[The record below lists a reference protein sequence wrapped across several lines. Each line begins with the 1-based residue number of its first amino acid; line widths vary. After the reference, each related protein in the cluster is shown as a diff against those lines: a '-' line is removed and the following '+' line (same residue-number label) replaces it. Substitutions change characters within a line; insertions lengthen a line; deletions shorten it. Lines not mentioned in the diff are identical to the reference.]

1 MPQREKL
8 PATASQATDIGMK
21 KLYSDSAAR
30 NAPYISEV
38 LFEYLPDKGK
48 VLELASGTGQHCIYF
63 SEKFSNLEWQPS
75 DIDKKRLDSIEAYRQ
90 EITQAN
96 IKRPLLIDATV
107 EKWDT
112 QINNY
117 DAIIA
122 INILHLISFKEM
134 KNLVRGS
141 SSALK
146 SNGHLIVYGPFM
158 RGSELTSDED
168 IKFHSSL
175 VECDPEIG
183 YKDDFDILDEIE
195 ANNLCPEAIIEMP
208 ANNLMFVAKK

>member
-75 DIDKKRLDSIEAYRQ
+75 DIEKKRLDSIEAYRQ

>member
-21 KLYSDSAAR
+21 KLYSGSAAR

-183 YKDDFDILDEIE
+183 YKNDFDILDEIE

>member
-8 PATASQATDIGMK
+8 PATASQATNIGMK

-30 NAPYISEV
+30 NAPYISEL

>member
-8 PATASQATDIGMK
+8 PTTASQATDIGMK

-30 NAPYISEV
+30 NAPFISEV
-38 LFEYLPDKGK
+38 LSEYLPDKGK
-48 VLELASGTGQHCIYF
+48 VMEIASGTGQHCIYF

-75 DIDKKRLDSIEAYRQ
+75 DIDKKRLDSIEAYIQ

-134 KNLVRGS
+134 KSLIRGS
-141 SSALK
+141 SSALN
-146 SNGHLIVYGPFM
+146 SNGYLIFYGPFTV
-158 RGSELTSDED
+158 SYTHLTLPT
-168 IKFHSSL
+168 K
-175 VECDPEIG
+175 
-183 YKDDFDILDEIE
+183 
-195 ANNLCPEAIIEMP
+195 A
-208 ANNLMFVAKK
+208 

>member
-8 PATASQATDIGMK
+8 PAAASQATNIGMK

-38 LFEYLPDKGK
+38 LFEYLPDKGN

-75 DIDKKRLDSIEAYRQ
+75 DIDKKRLESIEAYIQ

>member
-8 PATASQATDIGMK
+8 PATASQATNIGMK

-75 DIDKKRLDSIEAYRQ
+75 DIDKERLDSIEAYRQ

>member
-38 LFEYLPDKGK
+38 LSEYLPDKGK

-75 DIDKKRLDSIEAYRQ
+75 DIDKKRLDSIDAYRQ

>member
-1 MPQREKL
+1 MPQRERL

-21 KLYSDSAAR
+21 KLYSNSAAR

-75 DIDKKRLDSIEAYRQ
+75 DIEKKRLDSIEAYRQ
-90 EITQAN
+90 ETTQAN
-96 IKRPLLIDATV
+96 IQRPLLIDATV

-134 KNLVRGS
+134 ENLVRGS

-158 RGSELTSDED
+158 RGRELTSDED

>member
-75 DIDKKRLDSIEAYRQ
+75 DIEKKRLDSIEAYRQ
-90 EITQAN
+90 ETTQAN
-96 IKRPLLIDATV
+96 IQRPLLIDATV

>member
-8 PATASQATDIGMK
+8 PATASQATNIGMK

-75 DIDKKRLDSIEAYRQ
+75 DIEKKRLDSIEAYRQ
-90 EITQAN
+90 ETTQAN
-96 IKRPLLIDATV
+96 IQRPLLIDATV

>member
-90 EITQAN
+90 ETTQAN
-96 IKRPLLIDATV
+96 IQRPLLIDATV

>member
-158 RGSELTSDED
+158 KGSELTSDED

>member
-21 KLYSDSAAR
+21 KLYSDSASR

-38 LFEYLPDKGK
+38 LSEYLPDKGK

-75 DIDKKRLDSIEAYRQ
+75 DIDKQRLESIEAYIQ

-134 KNLVRGS
+134 KSLIRGS
-141 SSALK
+141 SSALN
-146 SNGHLIVYGPFM
+146 SNGYLIFYGPFM

-175 VECDPEIG
+175 VACD
-183 YKDDFDILDEIE
+183 FSFL
-195 ANNLCPEAIIEMP
+195 
-208 ANNLMFVAKK
+208 

>member
-21 KLYSDSAAR
+21 KLYSDSASR

-38 LFEYLPDKGK
+38 LSEHLPDKGK

-195 ANNLCPEAIIEMP
+195 ANNLCPEAVIEMP
-208 ANNLMFVAKK
+208 ANNLMFIAKK

>member
-158 RGSELTSDED
+158 KGSELTSDED

-195 ANNLCPEAIIEMP
+195 SNNLCPEAIIEMP

>member
-8 PATASQATDIGMK
+8 PATASQATNIGMK

-30 NAPYISEV
+30 NAPYISEL

-75 DIDKKRLDSIEAYRQ
+75 DIEKKRLDSIEAYRQ

>member
-21 KLYSDSAAR
+21 KLYSDSASR

-38 LFEYLPDKGK
+38 LSEYLPDKGK

-75 DIDKKRLDSIEAYRQ
+75 DIDKKRLESIEAYIQ

-117 DAIIA
+117 DAIIV

-195 ANNLCPEAIIEMP
+195 ANNLCPEAVIEMP
-208 ANNLMFVAKK
+208 ANNLMFIAKK

>member
-8 PATASQATDIGMK
+8 PTTASQATDIGMK
-21 KLYSDSAAR
+21 KLYSDSASR

-38 LFEYLPDKGK
+38 LSEYLPDKGK

-75 DIDKKRLDSIEAYRQ
+75 DIEKKRLDSIEAYIR
-90 EITQAN
+90 EITLAN
-96 IKRPLLIDATV
+96 IKQPLLIDATV
-107 EKWDT
+107 EKWDP

-134 KNLVRGS
+134 KNLIKGS

-146 SNGHLIVYGPFM
+146 NNGQLIVYGPFM

-175 VECDPEIG
+175 VACDPETVS
-183 YKDDFDILDEIE
+183 YTHLTLPTIL
-195 ANNLCPEAIIEMP
+195 L
-208 ANNLMFVAKK
+208 V

>member
-8 PATASQATDIGMK
+8 PSTASQATDIGMK

-38 LFEYLPDKGK
+38 LSEYLPDKGK
-48 VLELASGTGQHCIYF
+48 VLEIASGTGQHCIYF

-75 DIDKKRLDSIEAYRQ
+75 DIDKTRLDSIKAYIQ
-90 EITQAN
+90 EVLQAN
-96 IKRPLLIDATV
+96 IKWPLLIDATV

-117 DAIIA
+117 DAIIE

-134 KNLVRGS
+134 KNLVKGS
-141 SSALK
+141 SSSLK

-175 VECDPEIG
+175 VACDPEIG
-183 YKDDFDILDEIE
+183 YKEDFDILDEIE
-195 ANNLCPEAIIEMP
+195 ANNLCTEAVIEMP
-208 ANNLMFVAKK
+208 ANNLMVIAKK

>member
-107 EKWDT
+107 EKWET

>member
-1 MPQREKL
+1 MPPREKL
-8 PATASQATDIGMK
+8 PTTASQATDIGMK

-30 NAPYISEV
+30 NAPFISEV
-38 LFEYLPDKGK
+38 LSEYLPDKGK
-48 VLELASGTGQHCIYF
+48 VLEIASGTGQHCTYF
-63 SEKFSNLEWQPS
+63 SEKFANLEWQPS
-75 DIDKKRLDSIEAYRQ
+75 DIDKKRLDSIEAYIQ
-90 EITQAN
+90 EITLAN

-107 EKWDT
+107 EKWDP

-122 INILHLISFKEM
+122 INILHLISLKEM
-134 KNLVRGS
+134 KNLVKGS
-141 SSALK
+141 SAALK

-175 VECDPEIG
+175 IACDPEIG
-183 YKDDFDILDEIE
+183 YKDDFDVLDEIE
-195 ANNLCPEAIIEMP
+195 ANNLRPEAVIEMP
-208 ANNLMFVAKK
+208 ANNLMFIAKK

>member
-1 MPQREKL
+1 
-8 PATASQATDIGMK
+8 
-21 KLYSDSAAR
+21 
-30 NAPYISEV
+30 
-38 LFEYLPDKGK
+38 
-48 VLELASGTGQHCIYF
+48 LEIASGTGQHCIYF

-75 DIDKKRLDSIEAYRQ
+75 DIDKKRLDSIEAYIQ
-90 EITQAN
+90 EITLAN

-107 EKWDT
+107 EKWDP

-134 KNLVRGS
+134 KNLVKGS

-175 VECDPEIG
+175 VACDPEIG

-195 ANNLCPEAIIEMP
+195 ANNLCPEAVIEMP
-208 ANNLMFVAKK
+208 ANNLMFIAKK

>member
-21 KLYSDSAAR
+21 KLYSDSASR

-38 LFEYLPDKGK
+38 LSEYLPDKGK

-75 DIDKKRLDSIEAYRQ
+75 DIDRKRLESIEAYIQ
-90 EITQAN
+90 QITQAN

-183 YKDDFDILDEIE
+183 YKDDFDILGEIE

-208 ANNLMFVAKK
+208 ANNLMLVAKK

>member
-208 ANNLMFVAKK
+208 ANNLMVVAKK

>member
-1 MPQREKL
+1 MPQRERL

-75 DIDKKRLDSIEAYRQ
+75 DIDKKRLESIDAYIQ

-158 RGSELTSDED
+158 RGSQLTSDED

-195 ANNLCPEAIIEMP
+195 ANNLCPETIIEMP

>member
-8 PATASQATDIGMK
+8 PATASQATNIGMK

-75 DIDKKRLDSIEAYRQ
+75 DIEKKRLDSIEAYRQ

>member
-8 PATASQATDIGMK
+8 PTTASQATDIGMK
-21 KLYSDSAAR
+21 KLYSDPAAR

-48 VLELASGTGQHCIYF
+48 VLEIASGTGQHCIYF
-63 SEKFSNLEWQPS
+63 SEKFSYLEWQPS
-75 DIDKKRLDSIEAYRQ
+75 DIDKKRLESIEAYMQ

-107 EKWDT
+107 EKWGS

-134 KNLVRGS
+134 KNLIQGS

-146 SNGHLIVYGPFM
+146 NNGHLIVYGPFM

-195 ANNLCPEAIIEMP
+195 ANNLCPAAVIEMP
-208 ANNLMFVAKK
+208 ANNLMFIAKK

>member
-75 DIDKKRLDSIEAYRQ
+75 DIDKERLDSIEAYRQ

>member
-8 PATASQATDIGMK
+8 PAAASQATNIGMK

>member
-75 DIDKKRLDSIEAYRQ
+75 DIEKKRLDSIEAYRQ
-90 EITQAN
+90 ETTQAN
-96 IKRPLLIDATV
+96 IQRPLLIDATV

-158 RGSELTSDED
+158 KGSELTSEED

>member
-38 LFEYLPDKGK
+38 LSEYLPDKGK

-75 DIDKKRLDSIEAYRQ
+75 DIDKKRLESIEAYIQ

-107 EKWDT
+107 EKWNT

-195 ANNLCPEAIIEMP
+195 ANNLCPEAVIEMP
-208 ANNLMFVAKK
+208 ANNLMFIAKK